1 MKKQMLNEGEI
12 RKMMKFANIQKLTE
26 NFLDTQIAE
35 EEELELDAEEEIPLG
50 DEGALEL
57 AAEEE
62 VEIEPEGP
70 KSNEEIAQQ
79 LAAGVA
85 ELLSQVLDV
94 HVESETDGDLEDDG
108 LGEPEAEV
116 EVEDELDVDVE
127 EPGGRDMYEET
138 ADKNDGLE
146 PDAEELEE
154 RTSYGHEET
163 GDKKELDEEWGGKTG
178 DRKRGGADKHDKVDT
193 EEEEDKADYEKP
205 TSKAGKERRKK
216 AGLTDEA
223 LKNEDLVNEITRRVA
238 SRLLALK
245 NK

>member
-35 EEELELDAEEEIPLG
+35 EEELELGAEEEEELPLG
-50 DEGALEL
+50 DDEGALEL
-57 AAEEE
+57 DAEEE
-62 VEIEPEGP
+62 IEIEPEGP

-85 ELLSQVLDV
+85 DLLSQVLDV
-94 HVESETDGDLEDDG
+94 NVESETDDSLEDDG

-127 EPGGRDMYEET
+127 EPGARNMYEEEDT
-138 ADKNDGLE
+138 DSPGLE
-146 PDAEELEE
+146 KLDEEDAEEL
-154 RTSYGHEET
+154 
-163 GDKKELDEEWGGKTG
+163 DKEDAEELDEGGETHKGKKKKTSG
-178 DRKRGGADKHDKVDT
+178 PKRG
-193 EEEEDKADYEKP
+193 EK
-205 TSKAGKERRKK
+205 KG
-216 AGLTDEA
+216 DEA
-223 LKNEDLVNEITRRVA
+223 FKNEDLVNEITRRVA